1 MNTNGIKLAA
11 DPEYAKR
18 LKEAGLDL
26 IYLQFDGLD
35 EDIYR
40 HIRGREML
48 DIKLRAVENCEA
60 AGLGHPA
67 RARGSY
73 PA

>member
-26 IYLQFDGLD
+26 IYLQFDGWTRTSTG
-35 EDIYR
+35 ISA
-40 HIRGREML
+40 
-48 DIKLRAVENCEA
+48 AVRCWI
-60 AGLGHPA
+60 
-67 RARGSY
+67 
-73 PA
+73 